1 MFLPFG
7 DTPNPRNFTP
17 WVNWGLIAANVAV
30 YLMYSLPMSGQ
41 AVDFSDPMVLEYL
54 RAIFPETPAA
64 LIPRDVLAN
73 LSLYDLFVFQHGYK
87 TGAPQFIDLLYS
99 MFLHGGFLHLAGN
112 MLFLWIFGD
121 NVEHRFGRLGY
132 LLMYLGTGIAAT
144 VAFALLSEPS
154 MVPLVGASGAIS
166 GVLGLYYVLFPR
178 NRVRVFIAF
187 FPFFMDTVLLP
198 SRWVLGFY
206 VLVDNLL
213 PFLLGP
219 QSSVAYGAHL
229 GGFAAGVVVAWLA
242 ERAGYRLGAVTVD
255 GGGARGSTFARD
267 MSGAGRSGSSGSGA
281 VDGIR
286 DAVARKDAPAAFA
299 LLRTLTRSD
308 VARLKPEECVELA
321 DALDRSGQKAP
332 AMNLLRTCLSV
343 HAESG
348 NLARVYLAL
357 GQQRLAQGQVA
368 PAYQHLQSVFDYNPS
383 RDVADQAR
391 EALALIDRMH
401 GRGR

>member
-1 MFLPFG
+1 MFLPLG

-30 YLMYSLPMSGQ
+30 YLMYSLPLSSQ
-41 AVDFSDPMVLEYL
+41 AVNLSDPLVLEYL
-54 RAIFPETPAA
+54 KAVFPDAMPG
-64 LIPRDVLAN
+64 LIPREVLAN
-73 LSLYDLFVFQHGYK
+73 LSMYDLFVFQHGYK

-132 LLMYLGTGIAAT
+132 LVVYLGTGIAAT

-154 MVPLVGASGAIS
+154 MTPLVGASGAIS
-166 GVLGLYYVLFPR
+166 GVLGLYFILFPR
-178 NRVRVFIAF
+178 NRVRVFVAF
-187 FPFFMDTVLLP
+187 FPFFFDTVLLP
-198 SRWVLGFY
+198 SRWVLAFY

-229 GGFAAGVVVAWLA
+229 GGFAAGAGVAWLA
-242 ERAGYRLGAVTVD
+242 ERVGHRLSGASAAAAGAGSTVFPGVGS
-255 GGGARGSTFARD
+255 GGGRFS
-267 MSGAGRSGSSGSGA
+267 SSGSG
-281 VDGIR
+281 VIDGIR
-286 DAVARKDAPAAFA
+286 DAVSRKDSPAAFA
-299 LLRTLTRSD
+299 LLRNLSRAD
-308 VARLKPEECVELA
+308 LARLKPEECVELA
-321 DALDRSGQKAP
+321 DALDRSGQKGP

-357 GQQRLAQGQVA
+357 GQHRLAQGQVA
-368 PAYQHLQSVFDYNPS
+368 AAYQHLQSVFDYNPS
-383 RDVADQAR
+383 RDVADQAH
-391 EALALIDRMH
+391 EALAFIDKMH